1 MTTSEELKKLIDAS
15 MADGKISSKERKVLI
30 ARAVSEGLDKD
41 EFDLYLDSLTH
52 SVKTESAGLISKV
65 VPFLKWIAEKKRRV
79 IIAFYV
85 VLFIGSGFAYLI
97 GGAFMG
103 ADGALKSSERGCA
116 SMEDC
121 ITNYK
126 FEEARQYVSEDGGG
140 RNGGKIRKIISSEV
154 SYYASQQELDMA
166 FRSIMEYSFSNGFE
180 PQGRTMDNEYY
191 NEEVNWY
198 NSVVESILVD
208 FESDETKLKKL
219 VYSIKPLAKIG
230 EMFKKSDD
238 GEYHDE
244 YTFEKDNSIK
254 DELIKRYRL

>member
-126 FEEARQYVSEDGGG
+126 FEEARQYASEDGGG
-140 RNGGKIRKIISSEV
+140 RWDMQKIISSEV

-180 PQGRTMDNEYY
+180 PQGRTEDNEYY

-219 VYSIKPLAKIG
+219 LYSIKPLAKIG
-230 EMFKKSDD
+230 EIMSRDFFSYLN
-238 GEYHDE
+238 EYSFD
-244 YTFEKDNSIK
+244 KDNSKK